1 MPRQSTR
8 SEYDINPSTYDWSVR
23 VFRTL
28 RKMLSV
34 HIKLHSEKAQIE
46 EGSIF
51 LFNHFARFETFIP
64 QYLIYEETG
73 AYCCSVAS
81 AEFFDGD
88 DVLANYLRSVG
99 VIPHDHPRLF
109 PMLAEQILRGR
120 KIIIFPEG
128 GMVKDRQVL
137 DSSGEYSVYSR
148 TAKDRRKQHKGAA
161 VLALGLDAFKK
172 TVKQAY
178 YDERVDL
185 LRQWTGQLE
194 LEDIGALLAET
205 MRPTLIVPASITFYP
220 IRVSDNVLR
229 KGVELLNEGLTR
241 RHSEELLI
249 EGNILLKE
257 TDMDIRFGQPIDPS
271 RTWHWWE
278 RQLLARQAAD
288 IRSLDDWY
296 VVPGR
301 RGQWRTRLFGLAMR
315 KRAHEIRNEY
325 MHRIYISVTVNMS
338 HLASS
343 VIMNCVERGFGEI
356 DRELFHKSLYLA
368 IKRSQ
373 QLTSVNLHRS
383 LMNPEAYR
391 HLIDGRSVGLDQFIY
406 MAESSELVEPCE
418 TAYRFLPKL
427 CQEQEFD
434 EIRMENMVAVYV
446 NEVQPLRD
454 VTQAVG
460 EALTEAETL
469 NDRRLAELYFDD
481 EIRSWQWD
489 KAYFSK
495 PWFDEINQQE
505 TASASAA
512 PFLLQ
517 PENGNGIGV
526 VLVHGFLASPA
537 EVRSFG
543 NALFTEGF
551 TVIGVRLKGHGTSP
565 VELREKSWEEWMASV
580 GRAYEIMEA
589 LTDRI
594 FLIGFSTGGALVL
607 RYAADQPDCLLGVV
621 AISVPIKFRN
631 QTMMF
636 VPLVHGTNT
645 LVRWLSSYEGI
656 RPYIVN
662 NSEHPEV
669 NYRNIPVRGLYE
681 LRRLVTE
688 MESRLADVHCPTLI
702 VQGDEDPVVVPKSAE
717 IIFEK
722 LGTKEKELY
731 FIHSAQH
738 SILMENADR
747 TQEKIMLYLN
757 RCLQN
762 ERTVSQRFGPASAA

>member
-1 MPRQSTR
+1 MSQQPTR
-8 SEYDINPSTYDWSVR
+8 REYDINPSTYDWSVR

-81 AEFFDGD
+81 AEFFEED
-88 DVLANYLRSVG
+88 DVLANYLRTVG
-99 VIPHDHPRLF
+99 VIPHDHPSLF

-148 TAKDRRKQHKGAA
+148 TAKDRRKHHKGAA

-178 YDERVDL
+178 HDERVDL
-185 LRQWTGQLE
+185 LQHWTDLLE
-194 LEDIGALLAET
+194 LKDVGALLAAT
-205 MRPTLIVPASITFYP
+205 LRPTLIVPASITFYP
-220 IRVSDNVLR
+220 IRVSDNILR

-249 EGNILLKE
+249 EGNLLLKE
-257 TDMDIRFGQPIDPS
+257 TDMDIRFGEPIDPS
-271 RTWHWWE
+271 RRWCWWE
-278 RQLLARQAAD
+278 RQLLAQQASD

-296 VVPGR
+296 VIPGR
-301 RGQWRTRLFGLAMR
+301 RGQWRKRLFGLAMR
-315 KRAHEIRNEY
+315 KRAREIRNEY

-343 VIMNCVERGFGEI
+343 VIKHCVKQGFAEI
-356 DRELFHKSLYLA
+356 DRDLFHKALYLA
-368 IKRSQ
+368 IKRAQ
-373 QLTSVNLHRS
+373 RLTSVNLHRS

-406 MAESSELVEPCE
+406 MAESSGLIEPCD

-427 CQEQEFD
+427 RENQEFD

-446 NEVQPLRD
+446 NEVQPLRE
-454 VTQAVG
+454 VTQAVA

-489 KAYFSK
+489 KAYFAK

-517 PENGNGIGV
+517 PKNGNGVGI
-526 VLVHGFLASPA
+526 VLVHGFLSSPA

-543 NALFTEGF
+543 DALFAEGF

-565 VELREKSWEEWMASV
+565 VDLREKSWEEWMESI

-594 FLIGFSTGGALVL
+594 FMIGFSTGGALVL
-607 RYAADQPDCLLGVV
+607 RYAADQPDCLIGVV
-621 AISVPIKFRN
+621 AISVPIKFHN
-631 QTMMF
+631 PTMMF

-662 NSEHPEV
+662 DPEHPDV

-681 LRRLVTE
+681 LRRLITDLE
-688 MESRLADVHCPTLI
+688 GRLADVHCPTLL
-702 VQGDEDPVVVPKSAE
+702 VQGDKDPVVVPKSAE

-722 LGTKEKELY
+722 LGTKEKELL
-731 FIHSAQH
+731 FVHSERH
-738 SILMENADR
+738 SILMENADH
-747 TQEKIMLYLN
+747 TQEKIMSYLT
-757 RCLQN
+757 RIFHKLCLI
-762 ERTVSQRFGPASAA
+762 PLAS